1 MSLMCKWG
9 TAWER
14 LSRAIKIID
23 EYIQSWNLKSKFQ
36 KTFWSSEPP
45 CFSIKIQRWSTQDF
59 EEQSWFSKITEDA
72 VRFRLA
78 GEIHELRDEYLFKS
92 TAQHPGLC
100 PQHKEYVTVL
110 SNHRV
115 EKKKILVQ
123 ETELANASQFLVLL
137 VFLFQVE
144 ACHTLCDIFML
155 WTHLPSHFSKCLDNM
170 IY

>member
-1 MSLMCKWG
+1 MNTYRVEIWNPNFKRPFGL
-9 TAWER
+9 
-14 LSRAIKIID
+14 
-23 EYIQSWNLKSKFQ
+23 QS
-36 KTFWSSEPP
+36 PP
-45 CFSIKIQRWSTQDF
+45 CFSIKIQRWSTQEL

-115 EKKKILVQ
+115 EKKKNPCSRNRISKCI
-123 ETELANASQFLVLL
+123 TISCTTCFP
-137 VFLFQVE
+137 
-144 ACHTLCDIFML
+144 
-155 WTHLPSHFSKCLDNM
+155 LPSRGLSYTVWYCYVMDTSPKSFFQM
-170 IY
+170 FR